1 MLLEG
6 EALWL
11 SRLSKGDNKVYEELY
26 SNYFFPLSSFAVK
39 YLENNEAAEEVVQD
53 IFFEFWLKN
62 PSFDNVVAL
71 KTYFYRSVRN
81 RCLDVLKH
89 NKVEE
94 KYLKE
99 QSLKEQS
106 DFFLHAILEE
116 EVYLSLREAIDE
128 LPETMREVYNL
139 TLLGYD
145 NSTIADT
152 LKITL
157 DAVKS
162 YKKRGKALLKTR
174 LKNLFY
180 LMFLFF

>member
-1 MLLEG
+1 MQV
-6 EALWL
+6 EAEVLWL
-11 SRLSKGDNKVYEELY
+11 NGLLKGHDQAYKELY
-26 SNYFFPLSSFAVK
+26 SNYFFPLSSFASK

-53 IFFEFWLKN
+53 IFFEFWLKK
-62 PSFDNVVAL
+62 PSFDNVIAL

-81 RCLDVLKH
+81 RCLDILKH

-94 KYLKE
+94 RYLKE

-106 DFFLHAILEE
+106 DFFLHSILEE

-139 TLLGYD
+139 SLLGYD
-145 NSTIADT
+145 NSTIAET

-162 YKKRGKALLKTR
+162 YKKRGKILLKSR
-174 LKNLFY
+174 LKNL
-180 LMFLFF
+180 LCLLFLFC

>member
-1 MLLEG
+1 MQA
-6 EALWL
+6 EAEVLWL
-11 SRLSKGDNKVYEELY
+11 NGLLKGHDKAYEELY
-26 SNYFFPLSSFAVK
+26 SNYFFPLSSFAAK
-39 YLENNEAAEEVVQD
+39 FLENKEVAEEVVQD
-53 IFFEFWLKN
+53 LIFEFWLKR

-81 RCLDVLKH
+81 RCLDILKH

-139 TLLGYD
+139 ALLGYD
-145 NSTIADT
+145 NSTIAQT

-162 YKKRGKALLKTR
+162 CKKRGKALLKIR
-174 LKNLFY
+174 LKNLFC
-180 LMFLFF
+180 LLFLIF